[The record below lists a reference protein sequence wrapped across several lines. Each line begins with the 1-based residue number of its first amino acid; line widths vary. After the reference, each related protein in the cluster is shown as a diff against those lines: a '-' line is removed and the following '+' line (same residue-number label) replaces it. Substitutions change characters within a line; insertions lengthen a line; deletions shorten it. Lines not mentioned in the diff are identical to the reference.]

1 MLWYEYVACFFAG
14 VFLANAVPHFVNGVS
29 GDPFPTPFAHP
40 PGKGLSSPLVNVLWS
55 LLNVII
61 GYGLFRAGKVPSGE
75 SPALVVFFAGAAAI
89 SVMLSLHFPK
99 KHAR

>member
-61 GYGLFRAGKVPSGE
+61 GYGLFRAESRQRLSFSLPGPPPS
-75 SPALVVFFAGAAAI
+75 A
-89 SVMLSLHFPK
+89 
-99 KHAR
+99 